1 MRRAVKSKSM
11 VSEEIHLNDGLE
23 AAGVAVVETD
33 LGELIVQ
40 LAHDHPSHII
50 APIIHKSR
58 EDIAELFKSA
68 AGATDDDVSD
78 VAHMTAFARTRLRSE
93 FINADMGISG
103 ANFGVAETGSICL
116 VTNEGNGRLTTT
128 VPRVH
133 VALMGIER
141 IVPTIADLGTMLRV
155 LARSA
160 TGQPLSVY
168 SNILSGPRR
177 TTDDETQS
185 EPDGPDELHVVLVDN
200 GRSELL
206 GGELAEIL
214 YCIRCGAC
222 LNACPVYQSIGGHAY
237 GSVYPGPVGAVLT
250 PALQGLGAFG
260 ELPQAS
266 SLCGACREVCPVRI
280 DIPRML
286 LALRRRSV
294 QEIGAPAWIRYGMRA
309 YAAAATRPALFRFA
323 VRASRVRSWSPC
335 AARMGDAFARSAQRL
350 DVDPRFS
357 SVRQAHVPG
366 SMAIGSASAVSI
378 DEAILRQLRA
388 RIARGAGTHAPHGH
402 QAKLLPAS
410 HCAAPS
416 EGGVNRPVSPF
427 TTAWESLAVSF
438 TTRTAPP
445 TPFRSSR
452 RSAAVLVP
460 HRRCRGASRTWECLG
475 SSMDCGVRYRERLRM
490 APRRSLRT
498 RRTAC
503 GTRAHQGGC
512 HRRVRRHRRERHC
525 RARVG
530 SRSSATGV
538 AAAADPRD
546 AAPRL
551 THARVA
557 ARFPGCRTHNR

>member
-1 MRRAVKSKSM
+1 MSQPVTFHRRAAAAAADTTLQAKLQRATTRLTSSRQASFAVWPEGDAVRDHARAIRADVIAHLDRYLAQFAQALEQRGGHVHWAATGADAVSIVTRIATQHGVRRAVKSKSM
-11 VSEEIHLNDGLE
+11 VSEEIRLNDGLE
-23 AAGVAVVETD
+23 TAGVTVVETD
-33 LGELIVQ
+33 LGEWVVQ

-68 AGATDDDVSD
+68 AGASEKDVSD
-78 VAHMTAFARTRLRSE
+78 VPHMTAFARTRLRSE
-93 FINADMGISG
+93 FIDADMGISG

-128 VPRVH
+128 VPRIH

-141 IVPTIADLGTMLRV
+141 IVPNIEDLGTMLRV

-250 PALQGLGAFG
+250 PALQGLGVFG

-294 QEIGAPAWIRYGMRA
+294 EEIGAPAWIRYGMRA

-323 VRASRVRSWSPC
+323 VRASR
-335 AARMGDAFARSAQRL
+335 AALGLLARRGWVTRLPGPLSGWTSTRDFPAFAKRTFQDQWRSGARQR
-350 DVDPRFS
+350 
-357 SVRQAHVPG
+357 
-366 SMAIGSASAVSI
+366 
-378 DEAILRQLRA
+378 
-388 RIARGAGTHAPHGH
+388 
-402 QAKLLPAS
+402 
-410 HCAAPS
+410 
-416 EGGVNRPVSPF
+416 
-427 TTAWESLAVSF
+427 
-438 TTRTAPP
+438 
-445 TPFRSSR
+445 
-452 RSAAVLVP
+452 
-460 HRRCRGASRTWECLG
+460 
-475 SSMDCGVRYRERLRM
+475 
-490 APRRSLRT
+490 
-498 RRTAC
+498 
-503 GTRAHQGGC
+503 
-512 HRRVRRHRRERHC
+512 
-525 RARVG
+525 
-530 SRSSATGV
+530 
-538 AAAADPRD
+538 
-546 AAPRL
+546 
-551 THARVA
+551 
-557 ARFPGCRTHNR
+557 